1 MNRVRGVKLRGEV
14 GCLERVFGVVAY
26 REDNYAPF
34 RWEFARE
41 RIVECHG
48 NVFFWH
54 FHRRGVMKPHPY
66 LIRLE

>member
-1 MNRVRGVKLRGEV
+1 MKRVRGVKLRGEV

-41 RIVECHG
+41 RVVERHG
-48 NVFFWH
+48 NVFF
-54 FHRRGVMKPHPY
+54 
-66 LIRLE
+66 